1 MYYVYEHIRPDTGM
15 VFYVGKG
22 TGDRIRERRGRNV
35 YWQRVV
41 EKAGNFKSV
50 KIAKTENEELAFLAE
65 QERID
70 QLKRLGYKL
79 TNLNEG
85 GSGGV
90 RPSKEVR
97 KKMSEARSGKKNP
110 RYSEN
115 SLRQRRLRGEIP
127 HVAKEVM
134 AANMRANHWSKTGKF
149 SPKGMKWNEE
159 SRLKLI
165 ESHKLRPLKE
175 CPHCGYKGKPVT
187 IHRWHLENC
196 KKRSYNMAEKKTT
209 PVIIDDV
216 EWIYEDMTDEQKVL
230 TNHVA
235 DLDRK
240 ISSAKFN
247 LDQLNVGKDAFI
259 KMLKEALT
267 KVQEVEAE
275 PVVINS

>member
-1 MYYVYEHIRPDTGM
+1 MFYVYEHIRPDTDI

-22 TGDRIRERRGRNV
+22 TGDRIRERRGRNI

-41 EKAGNFKSV
+41 AKAGNFKSV
-50 KIAKTENEELAFLAE
+50 KIVKTENEELAFLAE

-70 QLKRLGYKL
+70 QLKRLGFKL

-90 RPSKEVR
+90 RPAEEVR
-97 KKMSEARSGKKNP
+97 KKMSEARSGEKNP
-110 RYSEN
+110 RYNVN
-115 SLRQRRLRGEIP
+115 SIRQRRLRGEIP
-127 HVAKEVM
+127 HVSKEVM
-134 AANMRANHWSKTGKF
+134 RANMRKNHWSKNGNFTT
-149 SPKGMKWNEE
+149 KGFKWSEE
-159 SRLKLI
+159 SRLKLK

-196 KKRSYNMAEKKTT
+196 KKKEKYMGQDKKT
-209 PVIIDDV
+209 PVILDDV
-216 EWIYEDMTDEQKVL
+216 TYHYEDMTDEQKTL

-247 LDQLNVGKDAFI
+247 LDQLSVGKDAFI
-259 KMLKEALT
+259 KMLKESLT
-267 KVQEVEAE
+267 KAVEVD

>member
-1 MYYVYEHIRPDTGM
+1 MYYVYEHIRPDTGI

-22 TGDRIRERRGRNV
+22 TGDRIRERRGRNI

-41 EKAGNFKSV
+41 QKAGNFKSV
-50 KIAKTENEELAFLAE
+50 KIVKTEDEELAFLAE

-70 QLKRLGYKL
+70 QLKKLGIKL

-85 GSGGV
+85 GAGGV
-90 RPSKEVR
+90 RPAEEVR
-97 KKMSEARSGKKNP
+97 KKMSEARSGEKNP
-110 RYSEN
+110 RYNVN
-115 SLRQRRLRGEIP
+115 SGRQRRLRGELK
-127 HVAKEVM
+127 VSKEVM
-134 AANMRANHWSKTGKF
+134 GANMSANHWSKTGVYV
-149 SPKGMKWNEE
+149 PKKGYKRSEEVKARMKEA
-159 SRLKLI
+159 
-165 ESHKLRPLKE
+165 HKLRPLKE

-216 EWIYEDMTDEQKVL
+216 EWIYEDMTDEQKML

-240 ISSAKFN
+240 ISTTKFN
-247 LDQLNVGKDAFI
+247 LDQLQVGKDAFI

-267 KVQEVEAE
+267 KAVEVEAE